1 MLAGDLNLVLNVDKD
16 SYNRKNNN
24 YKSVSVLKAYM
35 EEAMLID
42 IWWEMHKGFQ
52 FMYFKI
58 NPSKTY
64 PRLDYII
71 VNHSLIAE
79 LEKVE
84 IIPAYKTNHCAV
96 KMCIKTSGYST
107 RGPGFWKTK
116 QFYII

>member
-1 MLAGDLNLVLNVDKD
+1 
-16 SYNRKNNN
+16 
-24 YKSVSVLKAYM
+24 
-35 EEAMLID
+35 
-42 IWWEMHKGFQ
+42 
-52 FMYFKI
+52 MYFKI
-58 NPSKTY
+58 NPSKTCA
-64 PRLDYII
+64 RLDYII

-96 KMCIKTSGYST
+96 KMCIKTYGDSP